1 MRKYALVA
9 LSALAGTLVLGA
21 CSQNNESAQ
30 PQPAAAQQAEVGSSA
45 DCTRFASMVTA
56 PEPGQAGKT
65 VAPTLKTGAGDA
77 ATGPAAA
84 GSQAKPE
91 TFELTPEEQDLQR
104 ACYSHLQQLVQNN
117 IQGMTAN
124 RPYAYLVPAGNA
136 GSIISQRQ
144 RQLDSVTGVVL
155 RGVTPGNLLAF
166 GGPSSTATANLMISA
181 FKQAQPG
188 SMKGVIVLFIGDK
201 ADKAR
206 VAAVVKPT
214 DATYRFVQM

>member
-1 MRKYALVA
+1 M
-9 LSALAGTLVLGA
+9 
-21 CSQNNESAQ
+21 
-30 PQPAAAQQAEVGSSA
+30 
-45 DCTRFASMVTA
+45 
-56 PEPGQAGKT
+56 
-65 VAPTLKTGAGDA
+65 
-77 ATGPAAA
+77 
-84 GSQAKPE
+84 
-91 TFELTPEEQDLQR
+91 
-104 ACYSHLQQLVQNN
+104 QNN